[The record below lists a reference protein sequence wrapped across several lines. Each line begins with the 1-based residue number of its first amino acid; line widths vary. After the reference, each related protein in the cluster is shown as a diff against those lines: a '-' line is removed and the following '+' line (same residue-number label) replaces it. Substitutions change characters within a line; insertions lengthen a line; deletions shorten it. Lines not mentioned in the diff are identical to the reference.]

1 MAIHYLNHS
10 QNFTS
15 RSSNQ
20 LKSKFTSF
28 NKNELNLILSIY
40 AQKVSQGYWKD
51 YAIDYDKNT
60 AIFSIY
66 RNTFEKSYLSIHKR
80 AKNSKTVRRF
90 SLRNYSGIILKDSNE
105 LESIIKYLHSSVLK
119 VV

>member
-1 MAIHYLNHS
+1 MTIHYISPDLSFKGSN
-10 QNFTS
+10 
-15 RSSNQ
+15 RS
-20 LKSKFTSF
+20 KKKFTSF
-28 NKNELNLILSIY
+28 HKTELNLILSVY

-51 YAIDYDKNT
+51 YAIDYNKNT

-66 RNTFEKSYLSIHKR
+66 RNTFEKSYLTIHKR

-105 LESIIKYLHSSVLK
+105 LESIIKYLHSSFLK